1 MRTSLTPNSF
11 SVVFCLN
18 PWVAGSQQK
27 VVRRCMVVDVSRRFA
42 SAFQSLKR
50 HYPRI
55 YTHVIPGK
63 FNAVLSKVGSFFHAN
78 DVHCHL
84 DSCRLLRPIA

>member
-55 YTHVIPGK
+55 YTSS
-63 FNAVLSKVGSFFHAN
+63 AS
-78 DVHCHL
+78 
-84 DSCRLLRPIA
+84 DSGEPSRSQFRSMSYRGNLTPCFPK